1 MTEYTFDD
9 LAVVMGT
16 YNEEQAIGSVLAD
29 IDRITDGRAEVV
41 CVDGS
46 DDRTPEIARKMGARV
61 IEQEI
66 GRAHV

>member
-29 IDRITDGRAEVV
+29 IAGIDRRARRSRLRGRLQRP
-41 CVDGS
+41 DTG
-46 DDRTPEIARKMGARV
+46 DRPRPRCDRV
-61 IEQEI
+61 EQT
-66 GRAHV
+66 RCPA